1 MANSQSPNE
10 TSQQKPLTIGEVV
23 SIATEL
29 QALVG
34 SQLQDCL
41 QTTSEL
47 GLSFYHEGESVWL
60 WTDLNP
66 RAPLMV
72 RVYGKPPPRK
82 KIARPLTLFIK
93 SRITGRRL
101 ASVHADLARGRVL
114 VFRFHRSVEEVNAG
128 VCEIEVHLFPSGQNV
143 VARDDAKSVA
153 ENKPKPIGAGEVFT
167 VEPGRSWP
175 EIEDAWRSRAQT
187 VKVQAAPRDAQV
199 IDKEWRRLVEKKEKA
214 LLKMRA
220 DLESKRDSV
229 HREAGEWLKG
239 LGSMPLAG
247 DVPPEFAEVLAFDES
262 FSTNVEKLF
271 TRAKENV
278 RKQEGS
284 RDRIAMVERE
294 LQDLRAKGPSGF
306 LKKREAASVRE
317 RGNLLAR
324 ADARGR
330 KHQLGDD
337 LEIYI
342 GKSAGD
348 NLALLRRA
356 QPFDY
361 WLHLRDQP
369 GAHAIMR
376 RTRNR
381 NVTDAEFLEA
391 GRWVVEQ
398 TLDKRVAELAGER
411 HDMLIVEC
419 RYVRPIKGDKLGR
432 VHYTNDRV
440 MALRF

>member
-1 MANSQSPNE
+1 MTQAPSEIPPA
-10 TSQQKPLTIGEVV
+10 KPLTLGEIIT
-23 SIATEL
+23 IATEL

-34 SQLQDCL
+34 SQLQDCI
-41 QTTSEL
+41 QTTSEF
-47 GLSFYHEGESVWL
+47 GLSFYHNGESIWL
-60 WTDLNP
+60 WADLNP
-66 RAPLMV
+66 RAPVLV
-72 RVYGKPPPRK
+72 RVHGKPPKRK
-82 KIARPLTLFIK
+82 KVPRPLTLFTK

-114 VFRFHRSVEEVNAG
+114 VFAFHRAPDENETG
-128 VCEIEVHLFPSGQNV
+128 PCEIELHLFPSGQNII
-143 VARDDAKSVA
+143 ARDGARSVA
-153 ENKPKPIGAGEVFT
+153 ENKPKPFTGNEIFT
-167 VEPGRSWP
+167 VEPGRPWS
-175 EIEDAWRSRAQT
+175 EIEDAWQGRAAA
-187 VKVQAAPRDAQV
+187 VKVQAAPADANV
-199 IDKEWRRLVEKKEKA
+199 IEREWRRLVDKKEKA
-214 LLKMRA
+214 LTKMRA
-220 DLESKRDSV
+220 DLDAKKSSIF
-229 HREAGEWLKG
+229 REAADWLKAQG
-239 LGSMPLAG
+239 HVPSVN
-247 DVPPEFAEVLAFDES
+247 DVPGAFRNVINFDAA
-262 FSTNVEKLF
+262 FSSNIEGLYA
-271 TRAKENV
+271 RAKDNV

-294 LQDLRAKGPSGF
+294 LQELRSRGAGGF
-306 LKKREAASVRE
+306 VKKKEASAQRE
-317 RGNLLAR
+317 RANLLAR

-330 KHQLGDD
+330 KHLIGED
-337 LEIYI
+337 LEVYI

-376 RTRNR
+376 RTRTR
-381 NVTDAEFLEA
+381 NVTDAEFFDA

-398 TLDKRVAELAGER
+398 TLGKRSEELAGER